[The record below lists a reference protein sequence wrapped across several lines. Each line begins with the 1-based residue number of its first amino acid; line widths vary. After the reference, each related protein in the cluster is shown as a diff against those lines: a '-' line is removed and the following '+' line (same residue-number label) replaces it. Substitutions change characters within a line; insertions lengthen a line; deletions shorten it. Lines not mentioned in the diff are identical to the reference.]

1 MGTKCAPNYANIFKD
16 IFEKTF
22 IYPLVNNM
30 TKLYLQFTNDI
41 FIKWTGTFGQLLE
54 FKQRIEEVY
63 PSIKFD
69 FKFSNKEI
77 KFLDTVVC
85 KTPTGKLD
93 TNLYTKDTDRQAYL
107 HRKSK
112 HPESLKRNIQLA
124 PTSRLRRI
132 CTVDKEFQ
140 LNCNELSQKLT
151 EREYK
156 EPEINESIEKTQT
169 FDRKELLKEKE
180 KKKTKRIPLILT

>member
-77 KFLDTVVC
+77 NFLDTVVC

-93 TNLYTKDTDRQAYL
+93 TNLYTKHTDRQTYL
-107 HRKSK
+107 LRKSK

-124 PTSRLRRI
+124 PTSCLRRI